1 MERISI
7 FNYEAFYLD
16 YLEGN
21 LSEEDT
27 ALLLEFL
34 RQHPELELMD
44 DELPTLTNETIQLTS
59 QEKTDLKI
67 ISDDEVITVTNIDHF
82 LIAEQEGVLSDL
94 KKSELEKFMVLNPQF
109 EKDREL
115 YGVVRFNREEK
126 MVYGDKAGLKQDRK
140 IGFWPYIA
148 GIAAAG
154 LIAFVLIYNGNS
166 SEENLLAEDDQE
178 VVDQAPKTQ
187 ESDEE
192 ETKPTNRIFNV
203 PSQLAV
209 NGDSKN
215 ERPIQTK
222 KSTSSQKK
230 KRRDDLQILELKR
243 KTARNLLSSVDGS
256 QLEPIS
262 GSIQNEVATSDN
274 SQVTAYLGV
283 DEMKDPIK
291 PVTDQIKKRVKAD
304 VDFRTAKATKEKQ
317 GGFYLKIGKLEIIRK
332 TKKKN

>member
-44 DELPTLTNETIQLTS
+44 DELPTLTDERIRLTS
-59 QEKTDLKI
+59 QEKSDLKI
-67 ISDDEVITVTNIDHF
+67 VSDDEVITVSNIDHF
-82 LIAEQEGVLSDL
+82 LIAELEGVLSDS

-115 YGVVRFNREEK
+115 YRVVRFNPEEK
-126 MVYGDKAGLKQDRK
+126 LVYGDKAGLKQDRK

-154 LIAFVLIYNGNS
+154 FIAFVLIYNGNS
-166 SEENLLAEDDQE
+166 SQENLLAEDDQE
-178 VVDQAPKTQ
+178 VIDQAPEIDQ
-187 ESDEE
+187 EKKEE
-192 ETKPTNRIFNV
+192 SQPSIRIFDV
-203 PSQLAV
+203 PSQLAIS
-209 NGDSKN
+209 GDVKN
-215 ERPIQTK
+215 ERVTQSK
-222 KSTSSQKK
+222 KSNSSQ
-230 KRRDDLQILELKR
+230 RRRGDIEVLELKR
-243 KTARNLLSSVDGS
+243 KSTRNLLSSVDGS
-256 QLEPIS
+256 QLEPIP
-262 GSIQNEVATSDN
+262 GSIQNEVPITDN